1 MRTYV
6 IVCGPRGAGKGTAV
20 SAIMEAF
27 PEAERIVSMTTRE
40 RRTNEVDGVNYY
52 FVDKERYQWLSMIG
66 NFCWSFGIGQYHY
79 ALEKRELRRVRGIGV
94 TDVYPTGARW
104 VRSRLEEEGDKALL
118 IGVFAPRE
126 LRWQRIRG
134 RQRDLSEADVTRM
147 IEEDPV
153 SADRSLYWDFDLLVE
168 SSTEDARLTY
178 QPVVDAVR
186 QFVRGE

>member
-66 NFCWSFGIGQYHY
+66 YFCWSFGIGQYHY

-104 VRSRLEEEGDKALL
+104 VRSRLEEGGDKALL
-118 IGVFAPRE
+118 IRGVGPPGLRRERKSGPPR
-126 LRWQRIRG
+126 G
-134 RQRDLSEADVTRM
+134 
-147 IEEDPV
+147 
-153 SADRSLYWDFDLLVE
+153 
-168 SSTEDARLTY
+168 
-178 QPVVDAVR
+178 
-186 QFVRGE
+186 